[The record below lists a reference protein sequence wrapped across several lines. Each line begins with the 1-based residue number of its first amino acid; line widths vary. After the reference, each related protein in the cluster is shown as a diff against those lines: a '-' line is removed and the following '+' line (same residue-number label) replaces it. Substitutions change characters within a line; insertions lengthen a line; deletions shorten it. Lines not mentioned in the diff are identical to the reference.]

1 MTTFWRDDSAVA
13 RPFLSLGG
21 GRPRV
26 GAGPGT
32 AVVCVACAL
41 APSRGLCFLWGV
53 GAPAWGRG
61 RGPLLCAWPVPWR
74 RRAACAFSG
83 GWAPPRGGGAGDRC
97 CVRGLCP
104 GAVARLARC
113 VSQQGRP
120 VGAGLAAS

>member
-74 RRAACAFSG
+74 RRAPCPLCVAAG
-83 GWAPPRGGGAGDRC
+83 AARRGGAGGVAGRC

-104 GAVARLARC
+104 GAVARPVL
-113 VSQQGRP
+113 SLGGGRP
-120 VGAGLAAS
+120 R